1 MSSLRPFYLNYRKFK
16 KEDRMKR
23 ILLDR
28 LIGTTTPAA
37 LAVVLAMSFTSFQ
50 AAADQIVARMS
61 GHWSPT
67 HQSSIHAQKFA
78 DEVTERSNGR
88 LKIEYYPSKQLFG
101 IREVLGAITSGAV
114 ELGGVVGVVSFPP
127 INKNFNVASYPGLF
141 SSYEQQR
148 GFFLESAKGQEIWG
162 DITQKSN
169 SQLIMYNPVGPV
181 MTFSSA
187 RELTGIDVMK
197 GLKARRLLK
206 SELPMWKAM
215 EANAVSLPTGE
226 VYTSLQTGMIDT
238 INSPPGSIEAYSWWE
253 FLAYGQKPY
262 QYFADAYI
270 MANKDWMN
278 SLPAD
283 LQELV
288 LTVGAEI
295 GQISTNTIL
304 GAGEDTL
311 KKFVERGGVVTEL
324 SGAEKAKFDKLM
336 QDKVMP
342 AMADMFDEDTLSQAQ
357 LYASK

>member
-1 MSSLRPFYLNYRKFK
+1 MWKYLSNSIIRPVSL
-16 KEDRMKR
+16 
-23 ILLDR
+23 I
-28 LIGTTTPAA
+28 AA
-37 LAVVLAMSFTSFQ
+37 LIVVVTSFQ
-50 AAADQIVARMS
+50 ANAEQIIARMS

-67 HQSSIHAQKFA
+67 HQSSIHAQMFA
-78 DEVTERSNGR
+78 DEVTKRSDGR

-148 GFFLESAKGQEIWG
+148 GFFKDSAKGQAIWN
-162 DITQKSN
+162 DITTKSK

-206 SELPMWKAM
+206 SELPMWKAL

-253 FLAYGQKPY
+253 FLSYGQKPY

-270 MANKDWMN
+270 MANKDWMS
-278 SLPAD
+278 SLPED
-283 LQELV
+283 LRNLV
-288 LTVGAEI
+288 LTVGAEV
-295 GQISTNTIL
+295 GSISTNTIL
-304 GAGEDTL
+304 NAGEKTL
-311 KKFVERGGVVTEL
+311 TKFVERGGKITEL
-324 SGAEKAKFDKLM
+324 SGDEKAKFDKLM
-336 QDKVMP
+336 QEKVMP
-342 AMADMFDEDTLSQAQ
+342 AMADMFDKDTLSEAQ
-357 LYASK
+357 NYASK

>member
-1 MSSLRPFYLNYRKFK
+1 MKELLSATFRGAMKPVALGIALTMSL
-16 KEDRMKR
+16 
-23 ILLDR
+23 
-28 LIGTTTPAA
+28 
-37 LAVVLAMSFTSFQ
+37 TSFQ
-50 AAADQIVARMS
+50 AVAGQIVARMS

-67 HQSSIHAQKFA
+67 HQSSIHSQMFA
-78 DEVTERSNGR
+78 DEVTKRSDGR

-141 SSYEQQR
+141 ASYEQQR
-148 GFFLESAKGQEIWG
+148 GFFLNSDKGQEIWG
-162 DITQKSN
+162 DITKKSK

-187 RELTGIDVMK
+187 RELTGIDVMN

-206 SELPMWKAM
+206 SELPMWKALG
-215 EANAVSLPTGE
+215 ANAVSLPTGE

-253 FLAYGQKPY
+253 YLAYGQKPY

-270 MANKDWMN
+270 MANRDWMS
-278 SLPAD
+278 SLPDD
-283 LQELV
+283 LRELV
-288 LTVGAEI
+288 LTVGAEV
-295 GQISTNTIL
+295 GQIATDNIL

-311 KKFVERGGVVTEL
+311 KKFIERGGVVTEL
-324 SGAEKAKFDKLM
+324 SGAEKAKFNKLM
-336 QDKVMP
+336 QDEVMP
-342 AMADMFDEDTLSQAQ
+342 AMADMFDEDTLVKAQ
-357 LYASK
+357 QYAAN

>member
-1 MSSLRPFYLNYRKFK
+1 MRRLLSATLRGATKPVALGIALTISL
-16 KEDRMKR
+16 
-23 ILLDR
+23 
-28 LIGTTTPAA
+28 
-37 LAVVLAMSFTSFQ
+37 TSFQ
-50 AAADQIVARMS
+50 AVADQIVARMS

-67 HQSSIHAQKFA
+67 HQSSIHSQMFA
-78 DEVTERSNGR
+78 DEVTKRSAGR

-141 SSYEQQR
+141 ASYEQQR
-148 GFFLESAKGQEIWG
+148 GFFLNSDKGQEIWG
-162 DITQKSN
+162 DITRKSK

-206 SELPMWKAM
+206 SELPMWKALG
-215 EANAVSLPTGE
+215 ANAVSLPTGE

-253 FLAYGQKPY
+253 YLAYGQKPY

-270 MANKDWMN
+270 MANRDWMS
-278 SLPAD
+278 SLPDD
-283 LQELV
+283 LRELV
-288 LTVGAEI
+288 LTVGAEV
-295 GQISTNTIL
+295 GQIATDNIL

-311 KKFVERGGVVTEL
+311 KKFIERGGVVTEL
-324 SGAEKAKFDKLM
+324 SGAEKAKFNKLM
-336 QDKVMP
+336 QDEVMP
-342 AMADMFDEDTLSQAQ
+342 AMADMFDEDTLVKAQ
-357 LYASK
+357 QYAAN

>member
-1 MSSLRPFYLNYRKFK
+1 MRRLLSATLRGATK
-16 KEDRMKR
+16 
-23 ILLDR
+23 
-28 LIGTTTPAA
+28 PAA
-37 LAVVLAMSFTSFQ
+37 LGIALTMSLTSFQ
-50 AAADQIVARMS
+50 AVADQIVARMS

-67 HQSSIHAQKFA
+67 HQSSIHSQMFA
-78 DEVTERSNGR
+78 DEVTKRSDGR

-141 SSYEQQR
+141 ASYEQQR
-148 GFFLESAKGQEIWG
+148 GFFLNSGKGQEIWG
-162 DITQKSN
+162 DITRKSN

-187 RELTGIDVMK
+187 RELTGIDVME

-206 SELPMWKAM
+206 SELPMWKALG
-215 EANAVSLPTGE
+215 ANAVSLPTGE

-253 FLAYGQKPY
+253 YLAYGQKPY

-270 MANKDWMN
+270 MANRDWMN
-278 SLPAD
+278 SLPDD

-288 LTVGAEI
+288 LTVGAEV
-295 GQISTNTIL
+295 GQIATDTIL

-311 KKFVERGGVVTEL
+311 KKFVERGGIVTEL

-336 QDKVMP
+336 QDEVMP
-342 AMADMFDEDTLSQAQ
+342 AMADMFDEDTLAKAQ
-357 LYASK
+357 QYAAN

>member
-1 MSSLRPFYLNYRKFK
+1 MWKYLSNGIIRPVSL
-16 KEDRMKR
+16 
-23 ILLDR
+23 IAS
-28 LIGTTTPAA
+28 LI
-37 LAVVLAMSFTSFQ
+37 VVATSFQ
-50 AAADQIVARMS
+50 ANAEQIIARMS

-67 HQSSIHAQKFA
+67 HQSSIHAQMFA
-78 DEVTERSNGR
+78 DEVTKRSDGR

-148 GFFLESAKGQEIWG
+148 GFFKDSAKGQAIWN
-162 DITQKSN
+162 DITTKSK

-206 SELPMWKAM
+206 SELPMWKAL

-253 FLAYGQKPY
+253 FLSYGQKPY

-270 MANKDWMN
+270 MANKDWMS
-278 SLPAD
+278 SLPED
-283 LQELV
+283 LRNLV
-288 LTVGAEI
+288 LTVGAEV
-295 GQISTNTIL
+295 GSISTNTIL
-304 GAGEDTL
+304 NAGEQTL
-311 KKFVERGGVVTEL
+311 TKFVERGGKITEL
-324 SGAEKAKFDKLM
+324 SGDEKAKFDKLM
-336 QDKVMP
+336 QEKVMP
-342 AMADMFDEDTLSQAQ
+342 AMADMFDKDTLSEAQ
-357 LYASK
+357 NYASK

>member
-1 MSSLRPFYLNYRKFK
+1 MWKYLSNGIIRPVSL
-16 KEDRMKR
+16 
-23 ILLDR
+23 I
-28 LIGTTTPAA
+28 AA
-37 LAVVLAMSFTSFQ
+37 LIVVVTSFQ
-50 AAADQIVARMS
+50 ANAEQIIARMS

-67 HQSSIHAQKFA
+67 HQSSIHAQMFA
-78 DEVTERSNGR
+78 DEVTKRSDGR

-148 GFFLESAKGQEIWG
+148 GFFKNSAKGQAIWN
-162 DITQKSN
+162 DITTKSK

-206 SELPMWKAM
+206 SELPMWKAL

-253 FLAYGQKPY
+253 FLSYGQKPY

-270 MANKDWMN
+270 MANKDWMS
-278 SLPAD
+278 SLPED
-283 LQELV
+283 LRNLV
-288 LTVGAEI
+288 LTVGAEV
-295 GQISTNTIL
+295 GSISTNTIL
-304 GAGEDTL
+304 NAGEQTL
-311 KKFVERGGVVTEL
+311 TKFVERGGKITEL
-324 SGAEKAKFDKLM
+324 SGDEKAKFDKLM
-336 QDKVMP
+336 QEKVMP
-342 AMADMFDEDTLSQAQ
+342 AMADMFDKDTLSEAQ
-357 LYASK
+357 TYASK

>member
-1 MSSLRPFYLNYRKFK
+1 MRRFLSATFRGATKPVALGIALTISL
-16 KEDRMKR
+16 
-23 ILLDR
+23 
-28 LIGTTTPAA
+28 
-37 LAVVLAMSFTSFQ
+37 TSFQ
-50 AAADQIVARMS
+50 AVADQIVARMS

-67 HQSSIHAQKFA
+67 HQSSIHSQMFA
-78 DEVTERSNGR
+78 DEVTKRSDGR

-141 SSYEQQR
+141 ASYEQQR
-148 GFFLESAKGQEIWG
+148 GFFLNSDKGQEIWG
-162 DITQKSN
+162 DITRKSK

-206 SELPMWKAM
+206 SELPMWKALG
-215 EANAVSLPTGE
+215 ANAVSLPTGE

-253 FLAYGQKPY
+253 YLAYGQKPY

-270 MANKDWMN
+270 MANRDWMS
-278 SLPAD
+278 SLPDD
-283 LQELV
+283 LRELV
-288 LTVGAEI
+288 LTVGAEV
-295 GQISTNTIL
+295 GQIATDNIL

-311 KKFVERGGVVTEL
+311 KKFIERGGVVTEL
-324 SGAEKAKFDKLM
+324 SGAEKAKFNKLM
-336 QDKVMP
+336 QDEVMP
-342 AMADMFDEDTLSQAQ
+342 AMADMFDEDTLVKAQ
-357 LYASK
+357 QYAAN

>member
-1 MSSLRPFYLNYRKFK
+1 MWKYLSNGIMRPVSL
-16 KEDRMKR
+16 
-23 ILLDR
+23 I
-28 LIGTTTPAA
+28 AA
-37 LAVVLAMSFTSFQ
+37 LIVVVTSFQ
-50 AAADQIVARMS
+50 ANAEQIIARMS

-67 HQSSIHAQKFA
+67 HQSSIHAQMFA
-78 DEVTERSNGR
+78 DEVTKRSDGR

-148 GFFLESAKGQEIWG
+148 GFFKDSAKGQAIWN
-162 DITQKSN
+162 DITTKSK

-206 SELPMWKAM
+206 SELPMWKAL

-253 FLAYGQKPY
+253 FLSYGQKPY

-270 MANKDWMN
+270 MANKDWMS
-278 SLPAD
+278 SLPED
-283 LQELV
+283 LRNLV
-288 LTVGAEI
+288 LTVGAEV
-295 GQISTNTIL
+295 GSISTNTIL
-304 GAGEDTL
+304 NAGEQTL
-311 KKFVERGGVVTEL
+311 TKFVERGGKITEL
-324 SGAEKAKFDKLM
+324 SGDEKAKFDKLM
-336 QDKVMP
+336 QEKVMP
-342 AMADMFDEDTLSQAQ
+342 AMADMFDKDTLSEAQ
-357 LYASK
+357 TYASK

>member
-1 MSSLRPFYLNYRKFK
+1 MWKYLSNGIIRPVSL
-16 KEDRMKR
+16 
-23 ILLDR
+23 I
-28 LIGTTTPAA
+28 AA
-37 LAVVLAMSFTSFQ
+37 LIVVATSFQ
-50 AAADQIVARMS
+50 ANAEQIIARMS

-67 HQSSIHAQKFA
+67 HQSSIHAQMFA
-78 DEVTERSNGR
+78 DEVTKRSDGR

-148 GFFLESAKGQEIWG
+148 GFFKDSAKGQAIWN
-162 DITQKSN
+162 DITTKSK

-206 SELPMWKAM
+206 SELPMWKAL

-253 FLAYGQKPY
+253 FLSYGQKPY

-270 MANKDWMN
+270 MANKDWMS
-278 SLPAD
+278 SLPED
-283 LQELV
+283 LRNLV
-288 LTVGAEI
+288 LTVGAEV
-295 GQISTNTIL
+295 GSISTNTIL
-304 GAGEDTL
+304 NAGEQTL
-311 KKFVERGGVVTEL
+311 TKFVERGGKITEL
-324 SGAEKAKFDKLM
+324 SGDEKAKFDKLM
-336 QDKVMP
+336 QEKVMP
-342 AMADMFDEDTLSQAQ
+342 AMADMFDKDTLSEAQ
-357 LYASK
+357 TYASK

>member
-1 MSSLRPFYLNYRKFK
+1 MWKYLSNGIIRPVSL
-16 KEDRMKR
+16 
-23 ILLDR
+23 I
-28 LIGTTTPAA
+28 AA
-37 LAVVLAMSFTSFQ
+37 LIVVVTSFQ
-50 AAADQIVARMS
+50 ANAEQIIARMS

-67 HQSSIHAQKFA
+67 HQSSIHAQMFA
-78 DEVTERSNGR
+78 DEVTKRSDGR

-148 GFFLESAKGQEIWG
+148 GFFRDSAKGQAIWN
-162 DITQKSN
+162 DITTKSK

-206 SELPMWKAM
+206 SELPMWKAL

-253 FLAYGQKPY
+253 FLSYGQKPY

-270 MANKDWMN
+270 MANKDWMS
-278 SLPAD
+278 SLPED
-283 LQELV
+283 LRNLV
-288 LTVGAEI
+288 LTVGAEV
-295 GQISTNTIL
+295 GSISTNTIL
-304 GAGEDTL
+304 NAGEQTL
-311 KKFVERGGVVTEL
+311 TKFVERGGKITEL
-324 SGAEKAKFDKLM
+324 SGDEKAKFDKLM
-336 QDKVMP
+336 QEKVMP
-342 AMADMFDEDTLSQAQ
+342 AMADMFDKDTLSEAQ
-357 LYASK
+357 NYASK

>member
-1 MSSLRPFYLNYRKFK
+1 MRRLLSATLRGATKPVALG
-16 KEDRMKR
+16 
-23 ILLDR
+23 I
-28 LIGTTTPAA
+28 A
-37 LAVVLAMSFTSFQ
+37 LAISFTSFQ
-50 AAADQIVARMS
+50 AVADQIVARMS

-67 HQSSIHAQKFA
+67 HQSSIHSQMFA
-78 DEVTERSNGR
+78 DEVTKRSDGR

-141 SSYEQQR
+141 ASYEQQR
-148 GFFLESAKGQEIWG
+148 GFFLNSDKGQEIWG
-162 DITQKSN
+162 DITRKSK

-206 SELPMWKAM
+206 SELPMWKALG
-215 EANAVSLPTGE
+215 ANAVSLPTGE

-253 FLAYGQKPY
+253 YLAYGQKPY

-270 MANKDWMN
+270 MANRDWMS
-278 SLPAD
+278 SLPDD
-283 LQELV
+283 LRELV
-288 LTVGAEI
+288 LTVGAEV
-295 GQISTNTIL
+295 GQIATNNIL

-311 KKFVERGGVVTEL
+311 KKFIERGGVVTEL
-324 SGAEKAKFDKLM
+324 SGAEKAKFNKLM
-336 QDKVMP
+336 QDEVMP
-342 AMADMFDEDTLSQAQ
+342 AMADMFDEDTLVKAQ
-357 LYASK
+357 QYAAN

>member
-1 MSSLRPFYLNYRKFK
+1 MRR
-16 KEDRMKR
+16 
-23 ILLDR
+23 LLSATFR
-28 LIGTTTPAA
+28 GANKPAA
-37 LAVVLAMSFTSFQ
+37 LGIALTMSLTSFQ
-50 AAADQIVARMS
+50 AVADQIVARMS

-67 HQSSIHAQKFA
+67 HQSSIHSQMFA
-78 DEVTERSNGR
+78 DEVTKRSDGR

-141 SSYEQQR
+141 ASYEQQR
-148 GFFLESAKGQEIWG
+148 GFFLNSDKGREIWG
-162 DITQKSN
+162 DITRKSN

-187 RELTGIDVMK
+187 RELTGIEVME

-206 SELPMWKAM
+206 SELPMWKALG
-215 EANAVSLPTGE
+215 ANAVSLPTGE

-253 FLAYGQKPY
+253 YLAYGQKPY

-270 MANKDWMN
+270 MANRDWMN
-278 SLPAD
+278 SLPDD

-288 LTVGAEI
+288 LTVGAEV
-295 GQISTNTIL
+295 GQIATDTIL

-311 KKFVERGGVVTEL
+311 KKFVERGGIVTEL
-324 SGAEKAKFDKLM
+324 SGVEKAKFDKLM
-336 QDKVMP
+336 QDEVMP
-342 AMADMFDEDTLSQAQ
+342 AMADMFDEDTLAKAQ
-357 LYASK
+357 QYASN